1 VTALELLG
9 LMAIA
14 HDDAAVLAPGASIIR
29 VRDLGAV
36 VRAAPAASYDPA
48 NDAGEYEQLL
58 DALFAQ
64 GAVFPAPPGLVFR
77 TVDTL
82 RSWLEQNYVGLAE
95 GLTFISGRC
104 EARVHV
110 RAATHGVL
118 AADDIVT
125 ATQEAHDAI
134 RALRPGAVAT
144 VTLPQPQP
152 PMLLSVA
159 FLLKANEW
167 NAFSESVLEQE
178 RRFTELRFEQT
189 GPWIPHDFVRLDLGV

>member
-1 VTALELLG
+1 MTALELLG

-48 NDAGEYEQLL
+48 NDEGEYEQLL

-77 TVDTL
+77 SVDTL

-110 RAATHGVL
+110 RPANFVMSSDDNAA
-118 AADDIVT
+118 A
-125 ATQEAHDAI
+125 
-134 RALRPGAVAT
+134 ALR
-144 VTLPQPQP
+144 
-152 PMLLSVA
+152 
-159 FLLKANEW
+159 
-167 NAFSESVLEQE
+167 
-178 RRFTELRFEQT
+178 RRTTRSARCA
-189 GPWIPHDFVRLDLGV
+189 PARWRR

>member
-14 HDDAAVLAPGASIIR
+14 HDDAAPLAPGVSVIR
-29 VRDLGAV
+29 VRELGAV
-36 VRAAPAASYDPA
+36 VRAAPSTSYDPA
-48 NDAGEYEQLL
+48 NDGGEYELLL
-58 DALFAQ
+58 DSLFAR

-77 TVDTL
+77 TADTL
-82 RSWLEQNYVGLAE
+82 RAWMEQNYVGLSE

-110 RAATHGVL
+110 RAAAHTL
-118 AADDIVT
+118 SSDDAATI
-125 ATQEAHDAI
+125 ALEAHDAI
-134 RALRPGAVAT
+134 RALRHGAVAA
-144 VTLPQPQP
+144 VTLPEPRP
-152 PMLLSVA
+152 PVLMSVA

-167 NAFSESVLEQE
+167 NAFSEAVLEQE

>member
-1 VTALELLG
+1 
-9 LMAIA
+9 MAIA
-14 HDDAAVLAPGASIIR
+14 HDDAAVLAPGVSIIR

-48 NDAGEYEQLL
+48 NDGGEYEQLL

-77 TVDTL
+77 SVDTL

-118 AADDIVT
+118 AGDIANAAVFVSEATKSLRSDPVSGTSGDCHT
-125 ATQEAHDAI
+125 ARSAAPTSSGLVGQ
-134 RALRPGAVAT
+134 
-144 VTLPQPQP
+144 
-152 PMLLSVA
+152 
-159 FLLKANEW
+159 
-167 NAFSESVLEQE
+167 
-178 RRFTELRFEQT
+178 RR
-189 GPWIPHDFVRLDLGV
+189 

>member
-1 VTALELLG
+1 MTALELLG
-9 LMAIA
+9 LMAVA
-14 HDDAAVLAPGASIIR
+14 HDDAVPLAPGVSIIR

-48 NDAGEYEQLL
+48 NDTGEYEQLL

-64 GAVFPAPPGLVFR
+64 GAVFPAPPGMVFR
-77 TVDTL
+77 TIDTL

-118 AADDIVT
+118 VGDIATAA
-125 ATQEAHDAI
+125 QEADDAI
-134 RALRPGAVAT
+134 RALRHGAVAT
-144 VTLPQPQP
+144 VTLPEPQP
-152 PMLLSVA
+152 PVLLSVA

-167 NAFSESVLEQE
+167 NAFSEAVLEQE

>member
-9 LMAIA
+9 LMSVA
-14 HDDAAVLAPGASIIR
+14 HDDVAPPAPGSLVIR

-36 VRAAPAASYDPA
+36 ARPAPAGAYDPA
-48 NDAGEYEQLL
+48 ADTGEYEQLL
-58 DALFAQ
+58 EALFAR

-82 RSWLEQNYVGLAE
+82 RAWMEQNYVGLAE

-110 RAATHGVL
+110 RPAGYAMTSEEIEAARL
-118 AADDIVT
+118 
-125 ATQEAHDAI
+125 EAIDAI
-134 RALRPGAVAT
+134 RTLRHGAVAT
-144 VTLPQPQP
+144 VTLGEPTP
-152 PMLLSVA
+152 PVLVSVA
-159 FLLKANEW
+159 FLLKASEW
-167 NAFSESVLEQE
+167 SAFSESVLEQE
-178 RRFTELRFEQT
+178 QRYAELRFEQT